1 MKETPNELEQI
12 IKEEVQKEA
21 EDIKAAVQESEQED
35 LSEEKKDEIRQNL
48 QKQIE
53 EYQKEKIYEQLSQ
66 EDREALELGKQ
77 IQREQKTG
85 GGRRKSRGKRLSR
98 MGLNLAAVLA
108 LVLILGITSVGG
120 PERIVEMVR
129 TMVGDREVVK
139 VNSNEDNL
147 KIAEEK
153 EEEAYQEI
161 KDAFGVDPVRLSIY
175 PEGMQFSSV
184 DIDNSLQTAEMKFRY
199 GKENV
204 VYIISTT
211 YTDASY
217 GIDVEDKITDQYYKE
232 KKGQEIEIKEYQV
245 KGTNE
250 KRYSASY
257 KYNGIEYFLIGTMTK
272 QEFELVIDNLHF
284 NI

>member
-1 MKETPNELEQI
+1 
-12 IKEEVQKEA
+12 
-21 EDIKAAVQESEQED
+21 
-35 LSEEKKDEIRQNL
+35 
-48 QKQIE
+48 
-53 EYQKEKIYEQLSQ
+53 
-66 EDREALELGKQ
+66 
-77 IQREQKTG
+77 
-85 GGRRKSRGKRLSR
+85 
-98 MGLNLAAVLA
+98 
-108 LVLILGITSVGG
+108 
-120 PERIVEMVR
+120 
-129 TMVGDREVVK
+129 
-139 VNSNEDNL
+139 
-147 KIAEEK
+147 
-153 EEEAYQEI
+153 
-161 KDAFGVDPVRLSIY
+161 
-175 PEGMQFSSV
+175 MQFSSV